1 MIKDNP
7 SMNRSMRTVLI
18 ILSKS
23 DQSAIT
29 VNESLSALMLFA
41 SFDIN
46 IHVLFRDAGLSLLRN
61 PATPNPQLKH
71 FIKPA
76 SKMVESFEFYDIE
89 HLYVLDQDRN
99 HPLLKDCPHS
109 LQTIT
114 LDQAF
119 IAQFDHIIHW

>member
-1 MIKDNP
+1 
-7 SMNRSMRTVLI
+7 MNYSMRTVLI
-18 ILSKS
+18 ILSKN
-23 DQSAIT
+23 DQSAIN

-46 IHVLFRDAGLSLLRN
+46 IHVLFRDAGLSLL
-61 PATPNPQLKH
+61 AAQTTPNPQLKH

-89 HLYVLDQDRN
+89 HLYILDTDKK
-99 HPLLKDCPHS
+99 HPLLKNCKYE
-109 LQTIT
+109 LEKIT

-119 IAQFDHIIHW
+119 IAQFDHIIHL

>member
-1 MIKDNP
+1 
-7 SMNRSMRTVLI
+7 MNHSMRTVLI
-18 ILSKS
+18 ILSKN
-23 DQSAIT
+23 DQSAIN

-46 IHVLFRDAGLSLLRN
+46 IHVLFRDAGLSLLVN
-61 PATPNPQLKH
+61 HTTPNPQLKH
-71 FIKPA
+71 FIKSA

-89 HLYVLDQDRN
+89 HLYILSKDRQ
-99 HPLLKDCPHS
+99 HPLLKDCKYA
-109 LQTIT
+109 LQEVT